1 MGKEEIHTNI
11 VVVGHVD
18 SGKSTTTGHLI
29 YQTADCYNAGVGGG
43 LRCTHVYIW
52 MRWWRCRHANKAFQ
66 IVYNEVRYMSLVYSV
81 HFSVYAFTS
90 TRYFLHTFR
99 QKNSS
104 SRPFPTTHILTHI
117 AGMFTMHVKRRLST
131 VYI

>member
-43 LRCTHVYIW
+43 LRCTHVY
-52 MRWWRCRHANKAFQ
+52 
-66 IVYNEVRYMSLVYSV
+66 
-81 HFSVYAFTS
+81 TS
-90 TRYFLHTFR
+90 TLMDALVAVSPCKQGVSDCLQRGTLYVV
-99 QKNSS
+99 S
-104 SRPFPTTHILTHI
+104 I
-117 AGMFTMHVKRRLST
+117 
-131 VYI
+131 